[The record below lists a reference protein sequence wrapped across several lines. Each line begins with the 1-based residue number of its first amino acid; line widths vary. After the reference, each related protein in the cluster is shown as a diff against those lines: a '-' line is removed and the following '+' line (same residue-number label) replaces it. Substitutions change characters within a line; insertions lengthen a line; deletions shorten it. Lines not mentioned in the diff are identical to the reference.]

1 MERVVVL
8 TLSLNSLLRRTNSG
22 VGIFGTETPAV
33 RSALDL
39 LSRNGLT
46 EIDRNQFSKLPTR

>member
-1 MERVVVL
+1 MKRVVVL
-8 TLSLNSLLRRTNSG
+8 TLSPNSLLRLTNSG
-22 VGIFGTETPAV
+22 VRIFRTETPAV